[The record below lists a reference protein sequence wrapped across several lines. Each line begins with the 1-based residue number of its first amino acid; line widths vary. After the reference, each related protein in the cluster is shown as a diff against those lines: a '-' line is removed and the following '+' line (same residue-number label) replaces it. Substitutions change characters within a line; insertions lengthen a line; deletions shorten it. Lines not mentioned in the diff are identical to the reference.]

1 MTLPAVSGSQRRGP
15 SKKAQAAVKVEDED
29 MSAGPSTSQPAPSS
43 QQADM
48 DTVAAVLTAG
58 VDLTE
63 EADDAAIPLVDR
75 LAGKTCLA
83 DECRLFRSRVLVLL

>member
-1 MTLPAVSGSQRRGP
+1 MACSMTLPAVSGSQRRGP
-15 SKKAQAAVKVEDED
+15 SKKAQAAVKVEEED
-29 MSAGPSTSQPAPSS
+29 MSAGPSTSQPSS
-43 QQADM
+43 SMQQADM

-75 LAGKTCLA
+75 LAGNT
-83 DECRLFRSRVLVLL
+83 